1 MLMLIDESK
10 NLNRWEEPV
19 VVVSMLK
26 ALGLIPHTLKSI
38 FFKTLPSKNQQVL
51 SLLLLSETDKKAN
64 ECRSVK
70 NT

>member
-26 ALGLIPHTLKSI
+26 ALSLIPHTLKSI
-38 FFKTLPSKNQQVL
+38 LFKTLPSKNQQVL

-64 ECRSVK
+64 
-70 NT
+70 